1 MGLDAK
7 AKKDPEAIRAFT
19 RSLLRDLQAL
29 ERIIAEGSIESG
41 VRRIGVE
48 QEMFLVDRGWLPAPV
63 AMEVLARLGDG
74 GYTTELARF
83 NLEVNLEPLRLA
95 GDCFRALERNL
106 REVVEKVRRAAKE
119 EGADVLLTGI
129 LPSLSKSDLS
139 LDNLTPRDRY
149 YALNEAVNRL
159 RGGPARLHIQ
169 GIDELDVE
177 HDSVMVEGCNTS
189 YQVHMQVSAEEAPR
203 FYNIAQTVVAPV
215 LAAST
220 NSPLLFG
227 KRLWSETRIALF
239 QQSVDTRCAM
249 PHLRERSARV
259 RFGEQWVRD
268 SITELFRED
277 IARFWVLLPTK
288 IEDDPFALLDAGQV
302 PPLKALQ
309 LHNSTVYRWNRPC
322 YGVADGRA
330 HLRIECRALPSGP
343 TIQDEVANTAFW
355 TGAVLGAVAE
365 YGDITKLLDFD
376 EVRGN
381 FLSAAR
387 HGLGA
392 SFAWVNGE
400 TSGAKELIL
409 QRLLPV
415 AREGLKDAGVDADD
429 IDHYLGIVEARVKS
443 DGTGA
448 QWLCRSLAAIK
459 NEGTRAQRLVALTA
473 ATAARQ
479 AEDAP
484 GHEWP
489 LARIEEA
496 GGWQENYLR
505 VEHYMS
511 TELYTVH
518 EDELV
523 DLAAFLMDEKQLRQ
537 VLVEDDAHQI
547 VGLISYRSLLRLLI
561 KGEASESSTIPV
573 KDLMVSDPITI
584 TPESSILEAIE
595 LMRGK
600 RVSCLPVVK
609 SGKLIGIVSERDYM
623 PMARQLLEEKLRS
636 L

>member
-83 NLEVNLEPLRLA
+83 NLEVNLEPFRLA
-95 GDCFRALERNL
+95 GDCFRALEQNL

-139 LDNLTPRDRY
+139 LDNITPRDRY

-159 RGGPARLHIQ
+159 RGGPARLHIE

-203 FYNIAQTVVAPV
+203 FYNISQTIVAPV

-239 QQSVDTRCAM
+239 QQSVDTRGAM
-249 PHLRERSARV
+249 PHLRERSSRV
-259 RFGEQWVRD
+259 RFGEHWVRD

-302 PPLKALQ
+302 PPLK
-309 LHNSTVYRWNRPC
+309 
-322 YGVADGRA
+322 
-330 HLRIECRALPSGP
+330 
-343 TIQDEVANTAFW
+343 
-355 TGAVLGAVAE
+355 
-365 YGDITKLLDFD
+365 
-376 EVRGN
+376 
-381 FLSAAR
+381 
-387 HGLGA
+387 
-392 SFAWVNGE
+392 
-400 TSGAKELIL
+400 
-409 QRLLPV
+409 
-415 AREGLKDAGVDADD
+415 
-429 IDHYLGIVEARVKS
+429 
-443 DGTGA
+443 
-448 QWLCRSLAAIK
+448 
-459 NEGTRAQRLVALTA
+459 
-473 ATAARQ
+473 
-479 AEDAP
+479 
-484 GHEWP
+484 
-489 LARIEEA
+489 
-496 GGWQENYLR
+496 
-505 VEHYMS
+505 
-511 TELYTVH
+511 
-518 EDELV
+518 
-523 DLAAFLMDEKQLRQ
+523 
-537 VLVEDDAHQI
+537 
-547 VGLISYRSLLRLLI
+547 
-561 KGEASESSTIPV
+561 
-573 KDLMVSDPITI
+573 
-584 TPESSILEAIE
+584 
-595 LMRGK
+595 
-600 RVSCLPVVK
+600 
-609 SGKLIGIVSERDYM
+609 
-623 PMARQLLEEKLRS
+623 
-636 L
+636 